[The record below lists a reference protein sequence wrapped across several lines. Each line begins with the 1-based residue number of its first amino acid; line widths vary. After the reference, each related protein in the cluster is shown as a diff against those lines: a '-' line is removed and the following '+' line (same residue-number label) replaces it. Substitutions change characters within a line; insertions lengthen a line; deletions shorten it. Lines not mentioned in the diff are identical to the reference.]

1 MSSPVKRWS
10 PKFTDALRL
19 AARPLIA
26 YFLFSAL
33 AFVAFVITILFYDK
47 SDDLILLI
55 ISCAFG
61 MAGVLVGQLIAV
73 ARLRVLPI
81 FIVASV
87 CSTIAGMMLAGVGI
101 TPPKELLIPI
111 VFFCFAFPC
120 GLLSLQHRY
129 ELFAA
134 FWPSIGF
141 IGSAIS
147 ILNHE
152 GRVKEWEENKI
163 SVWMPVPLALLGAF
177 LLTFLLYL
185 AAKQAMRVQLW
196 QALSGSLERR
206 VSKKTAAV
214 SAVPR
219 RNLLPLL
226 VIALVLFGFTAV
238 MAPYIWRTGKGD
250 RDGGS
255 GRTHQTEDRDGDN
268 EGEGHPRPPKFD
280 EEALRR
286 MMQSAASGAKSAAM
300 TLWPLLL
307 LFVFYRPIK
316 RALLTSH
323 LKTPIVPTPPS
334 ERVDNLWEYLR
345 ISAEDAGV
353 VPTPSDSVEDLL
365 ERIKT
370 TRPLTP
376 ELIQAA
382 AIYEE
387 TRYGFVVK
395 PGAPKAMKTHAV
407 TAASSLKSDM
417 TKWDHVKSWWRPLS

>member
-1 MSSPVKRWS
+1 
-10 PKFTDALRL
+10 
-19 AARPLIA
+19 
-26 YFLFSAL
+26 
-33 AFVAFVITILFYDK
+33 
-47 SDDLILLI
+47 
-55 ISCAFG
+55 
-61 MAGVLVGQLIAV
+61 
-73 ARLRVLPI
+73 
-81 FIVASV
+81 
-87 CSTIAGMMLAGVGI
+87 
-101 TPPKELLIPI
+101 
-111 VFFCFAFPC
+111 
-120 GLLSLQHRY
+120 
-129 ELFAA
+129 
-134 FWPSIGF
+134 
-141 IGSAIS
+141 
-147 ILNHE
+147 
-152 GRVKEWEENKI
+152 
-163 SVWMPVPLALLGAF
+163 
-177 LLTFLLYL
+177 
-185 AAKQAMRVQLW
+185 
-196 QALSGSLERR
+196 
-206 VSKKTAAV
+206 
-214 SAVPR
+214 
-219 RNLLPLL
+219 
-226 VIALVLFGFTAV
+226 
-238 MAPYIWRTGKGD
+238 
-250 RDGGS
+250 
-255 GRTHQTEDRDGDN
+255 
-268 EGEGHPRPPKFD
+268 
-280 EEALRR
+280 